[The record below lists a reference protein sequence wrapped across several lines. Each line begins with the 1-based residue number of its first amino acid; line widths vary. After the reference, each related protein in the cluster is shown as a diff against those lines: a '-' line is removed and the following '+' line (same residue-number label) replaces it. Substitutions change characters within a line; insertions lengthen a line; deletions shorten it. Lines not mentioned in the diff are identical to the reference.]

1 MLALFG
7 RSLLGCSSFVQTAI
21 IWNFLLLRRGRNF
34 GFGVAGVG
42 DGGWGIAKMKD
53 EERCPAASLLVL
65 VLGLLCALFELTSR
79 HGRRRLKFSRSFCV

>member
-21 IWNFLLLRRGRNF
+21 IWNFLLLRRGRDF

-53 EERCPAASLLVL
+53 EERSIWEQASSYASMSGVI
-65 VLGLLCALFELTSR
+65 E
-79 HGRRRLKFSRSFCV
+79 